1 VKFGKTLVLL
11 AVFAGLLALVLY
23 FDSRGEKKKAAEERT
38 NTLISLTSADIR
50 KISLDR
56 GGVTLTFER
65 EGEGPWR
72 LTAPL
77 QAAADEYEASS
88 LVGSLASLRIER
100 IVEKEAKDPAAYE
113 IPKMTVSIWVK
124 DKEAP
129 VRLFIGMENPLDK
142 TLFAKRED
150 DPRIVLLAS
159 TLKSTLEKSVFDLRE
174 KTVFKFTAA
183 DVQTIKVRAKDIAW
197 EAAREASGWSLKS
210 PVAALAAKTK
220 VDSLLDALS
229 GLRAKEFAAEE
240 KGAGTL
246 AGFGLDKPDYEV
258 KLSLPASNQE
268 IVFALHKKGET
279 QYATSSLS
287 TKVIVFEGTVLA
299 DLDRKVDEMREK
311 KVADV
316 NAWDAKRVTVKRDGA
331 EIVAVKDKVGEE
343 EKWLLDPA
351 AKIEADG
358 TKVEELARK
367 IEGLEAAAFI
377 DRPGPLASY
386 GLAPGIEVRILTRDY
401 QDKEK
406 ETVLYI
412 GKEDPAKKQVV
423 VKNAGLGYLFLV
435 DAAFLQD
442 VPKDKKDWQPAPP
455 KAEEEKADKK

>member
-1 VKFGKTLVLL
+1 MKFGKTLVLL

-23 FDSRGEKKKAAEERT
+23 FDSRGEKRKAVEEKA
-38 NTLISLTSADIR
+38 NTLISLTQGDVR

-56 GGVTLTFER
+56 GGLVLTFER
-65 EGEGPWR
+65 DGERPWR

-77 QAAADEYEASS
+77 QAAADEYEVNS
-88 LVGSLASLRIER
+88 LAGSLSSLRIER
-100 IVEKEAKDPAAYE
+100 VVEKEAKDPAAYE
-113 IPKMTVSIWVK
+113 IPKTTVSIWVK
-124 DKEAP
+124 DKEDP
-129 VRLFIGMENPLDK
+129 VRLLVGMENPLDK

-159 TLKSTLEKSVFDLRE
+159 TLKSTLEKTVFDLRE
-174 KTVFKFTAA
+174 KAIFKFTAA
-183 DVQTIKVRAKDIAW
+183 DVQSVKVRAKDVVW

-240 KGAGTL
+240 KSGEVLKA
-246 AGFGLDKPDYEV
+246 FGLDKPDYEV

-268 IVFALHKKGET
+268 IDFALHKKGET
-279 QYATSSLS
+279 QYAASSLS

-299 DLDRKVDEMREK
+299 DLYRKVDEMREK
-311 KVADV
+311 KVADLY
-316 NAWDAKRVTVKRDGA
+316 AWDARRVAVKRDGT

-351 AKIEADG
+351 AKTEADG
-358 TKVEELARK
+358 TKIEELVRK
-367 IEGLEAAAFI
+367 IEGLEAAAFV
-377 DRPGPLASY
+377 DKPGPLVDY

-406 ETVLYI
+406 ETVLI
-412 GKEDPAKKQVV
+412 VGREDAGKKQVV
-423 VKNAGLGYLFLV
+423 VKNAALDYLFFV

-442 VPKDKKDWQPAPP
+442 LPKEKKDWQPAAP
-455 KAEEEKADKK
+455 KTEEEKADKK

>member
-1 VKFGKTLVLL
+1 MKFRTTMVLV
-11 AVFAGLLALVLY
+11 AVFAVLLALVLF
-23 FDSRGEKKKAAEERT
+23 FDSKGEKKKAAEEKT
-38 NTLISLTSADIR
+38 NTLISLTQADIR
-50 KISLDR
+50 KVSLDR
-56 GGVTLTFER
+56 GGVVLTFER

-72 LTAPL
+72 LTSPL
-77 QAAADEYEASS
+77 QAAADEYEMNS
-88 LVGSLASLRIER
+88 LVGSLASLRVER
-100 IVEKEAKDPAAYE
+100 VVEKEAKDPAAYE
-113 IPKMTVSIWVK
+113 IPQMTVSIWVK

-129 VRLFIGMENPLDK
+129 VRLLVGMENPLDK

-174 KTVFKFTAA
+174 KAVFKFTAA
-183 DVQTIKVRAKDIAW
+183 DVQTVKVRAKDIAW
-197 EAAREASGWSLKS
+197 EAAREASGWFLKS
-210 PVAALAAKTK
+210 PVAALASKTK

-240 KGAGTL
+240 KGEGIL

-258 KLSLPASNQE
+258 KLALPASNQE
-268 IVFALHKKGET
+268 IVLALHKKGET

-299 DLDRKVDEMREK
+299 DLDRKIDEIREK
-311 KVADV
+311 KVADIY
-316 NAWDAKRVTVKRDGA
+316 AWDAKRVTVKRDGL
-331 EIVAVKDKVGEE
+331 EIVATKEKVGEE

-351 AKIEADG
+351 TKAEADKA
-358 TKVEELARK
+358 KVEELVRK
-367 IEGLEAAAFI
+367 IEELEAASFV
-377 DRPGPLASY
+377 DKPGPLAGF

-406 ETVLYI
+406 ETVLSI
-412 GKEDPAKKQVV
+412 GQEDPAKKQVV
-423 VKNAGLGYLFLV
+423 VKNAALDYLFLV

-442 VPKDKKDWQPAPP
+442 IPKDKKDWQPAPP
-455 KAEEEKADKK
+455 KPEEKTDKK